1 MSDAT
6 YNAFDA
12 LARLCGCPHWDYPGQ
27 VVRDVAAMKA
37 DLTER
42 AEKAELALN
51 EARRVARVL
60 AKSLEHICH
69 DHDLAMEVVG
79 VMLKLGESAAAV
91 LVDAQKTALAYPE
104 AGGSDDI

>member
-1 MSDAT
+1 M
-6 YNAFDA
+6 NAEQRA
-12 LARLCGCPHWDYPGQ
+12 L
-27 VVRDVAAMKA
+27 M
-37 DLTER
+37 ER
-42 AEKAELALN
+42 ALEMIEILRKDNEMWEQRCI

-104 AGGSDDI
+104 QDSTKET